1 MWCMERVKL
10 TLLWA
15 TAAVFELRDIELTR
29 KKDWRSNAVK
39 MSWGYIFLNRLIWH
53 LRVVCKYPGHD
64 AFIIFVSFENQL
76 RITETAEQ
84 SVL

>member
-1 MWCMERVKL
+1 MSNGR
-10 TLLWA
+10 TLSLQ
-15 TAAVFELRDIELTR
+15 E

-39 MSWGYIFLNRLIWH
+39 MSCSYISLNRLIWH
-53 LRVVCKYPGHD
+53 LQVVCKYPGHD

-76 RITETAEQ
+76 RITETAEH